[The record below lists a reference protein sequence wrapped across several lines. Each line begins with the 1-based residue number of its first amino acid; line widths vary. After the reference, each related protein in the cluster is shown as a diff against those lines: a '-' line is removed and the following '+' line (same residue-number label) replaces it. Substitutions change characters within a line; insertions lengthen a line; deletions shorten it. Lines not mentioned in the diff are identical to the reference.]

1 MKMLFPST
9 DRSPA
14 LDPEV
19 LHESARR
26 QFWLSLALLLALAFA
41 ALGQVRPAGE
51 ASATAGFV
59 HSRVV
64 TPTFAPPPAARTPLP
79 WSARVRIG

>member
-1 MKMLFPST
+1 MLFSST

-14 LDPEV
+14 LDPDV

-41 ALGQVRPAGE
+41 ALGQLRPAGE
-51 ASATAGFV
+51 TQTTTGFV
-59 HSRVV
+59 HNRVV
-64 TPTFAPPPAARTPLP
+64 APTFAPPPVVRTPPPLGT
-79 WSARVRIG
+79 RVRIG